1 MQLNKSLKNF
11 DVKIISLT
19 QVVSDDGLVQAL
31 SFVQKL
37 GDILWGALQ
46 QVVLNQELNAL
57 FGIHVEFLS
66 SHGYLLVPLCRFAL
80 LH

>member
-1 MQLNKSLKNF
+1 MIPNARVSPSLSSLGPQQPGVSASVLQLAAQGLEGLLSLP
-11 DVKIISLT
+11 LP

-46 QVVLNQELNAL
+46 QVVLN
-57 FGIHVEFLS
+57 
-66 SHGYLLVPLCRFAL
+66 
-80 LH
+80 